1 MRVDFYL
8 VEQGGPEGALAPL
21 ASKVLGAG
29 GRLLV
34 VAGEVEERRRL
45 SDALWAW
52 KADSFLANGLAGGDQ
67 DAAQPILISD
77 RIAPDNGAT
86 YLALADGVWREP
98 DVGAFE
104 RVLLVFGNAGRE
116 AAREIWRMAKGR
128 EGWDCQFFRQDS
140 GRWTKAG

>member
-21 ASKVLGAG
+21 AAKVLGAG

-34 VAGEVEERRRL
+34 VADEVEERRRL
-45 SDALWAW
+45 SEALWSW
-52 KADSFLANGLAGGDQ
+52 RADSFLANGVAGGAH

-86 YLALADGVWREP
+86 YLALADGVWRE
-98 DVGAFE
+98 GGEEGFE
-104 RVLLVFGNAGRE
+104 RVLLVFGNQTRE
-116 AAREIWRMAKGR
+116 AARDIWRMAKGR
-128 EGWDCQFFRQDS
+128 EGWECQFFKQDA